1 MVWNRGLVFSNFIFV
16 ALFMDLELI
25 WNLFCMLRI
34 SNALKFWVPIL
45 WTYFFTF
52 SNMRSYH
59 MHVVFLYSRFHIWV
73 IFELKLVFYNSNW
86 YLLHCLWIWNLFCLL
101 WIIYALKFWVLFCEL
116 IFSCFQIWDLI
127 TCTWFSYIHVFIYE
141 FYLNSN

>member
-1 MVWNRGLVFSNFIFV
+1 MNFGVWNRGLVFSNFIFV

-25 WNLFCMLRI
+25 WNLFCLLWI

-101 WIIYALKFWVLFCEL
+101 WIIYALKFWVLFCESL
-116 IFSCFQIWDLI
+116 MHVVFLYSCFHIWVLLELKL
-127 TCTWFSYIHVFIYE
+127 VF
-141 FYLNSN
+141 